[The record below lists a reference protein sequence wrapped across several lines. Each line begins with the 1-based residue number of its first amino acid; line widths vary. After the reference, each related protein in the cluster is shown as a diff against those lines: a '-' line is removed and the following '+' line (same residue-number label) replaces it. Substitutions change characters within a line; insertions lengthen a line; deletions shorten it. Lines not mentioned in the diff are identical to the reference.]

1 MTSGSCGWGESIVV
15 MEISDCRE
23 RLSVVIF
30 PERKEQN
37 NSAIELDGREF
48 DSGL

>member
-1 MTSGSCGWGESIVV
+1 MSGGESIVV

-23 RLSVVIF
+23 RRSVVNF
-30 PERKEQN
+30 PERKGQN